1 MQTIDDLVTV
11 FFNWFENIMEMQ
23 LLTVSCAC
31 FLHLLV
37 VKFKYSLLLVLS
49 FLDDDAITFRVLFRD

>member
-1 MQTIDDLVTV
+1 MQTIANLVAM
-11 FFNWFENIMEMQ
+11 FFNWFENIMEMP
-23 LLTVSCAC
+23 LLTVNCAC

-37 VKFKYSLLLVLS
+37 VKFKYSLLLVLG